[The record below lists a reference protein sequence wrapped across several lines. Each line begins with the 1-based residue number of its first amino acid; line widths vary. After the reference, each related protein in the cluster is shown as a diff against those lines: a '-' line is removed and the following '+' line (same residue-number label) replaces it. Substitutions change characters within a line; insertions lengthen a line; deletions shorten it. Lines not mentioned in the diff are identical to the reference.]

1 MAGSMV
7 VPLIILGS
15 ITKLAFAVAATYRTR
30 AWWLPGTVAIA
41 LGVVAAMHHGP
52 VRMLGAV
59 SIALGYA
66 ALLAAHALATARH
79 R

>member
-15 ITKLAFAVAATYRTR
+15 ITKLAFAVAATY
-30 AWWLPGTVAIA
+30 
-41 LGVVAAMHHGP
+41 HGP

>member
-1 MAGSMV
+1 MV

-15 ITKLAFAVAATYRTR
+15 LTKLAFAVAVTYRTR
-30 AWWLPGTVAIA
+30 AWWVPGTTAIT
-41 LGVVAAMHHGP
+41 LGVVAAMHSGP
-52 VRMLGAV
+52 IRMIGAV

-66 ALLAAHALATARH
+66 ALLAAHALR